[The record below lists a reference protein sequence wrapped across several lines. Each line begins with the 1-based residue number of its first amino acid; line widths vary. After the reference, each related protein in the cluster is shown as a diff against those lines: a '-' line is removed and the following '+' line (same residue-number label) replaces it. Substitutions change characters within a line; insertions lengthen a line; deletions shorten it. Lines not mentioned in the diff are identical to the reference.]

1 MGKRRHQR
9 SREEW
14 KAIFAKRNN
23 GYFSRGSTK
32 SNPITQPSQL
42 KPESLDPHVRHFIMS
57 GTDFIGMPK
66 RPKPKPKKTS
76 TVRIKPKQQVQTP
89 EPQKI
94 INTIKKI
101 PPDKFLSIIGIG
113 ASLATGNPFP
123 LLAVQ
128 SYKTVKIINDVSKRM
143 ENIKLKEEFKDLLKQ
158 HAEASTQKALE
169 KKTEEISKKIADQSQ
184 DAGLT
189 RLLAEATLYN
199 EKSANMLFQNTISN
213 LINDGIGDLT
223 SLAVDM
229 VL

>member
-1 MGKRRHQR
+1 MGKRRRQR

-14 KAIFAKRNN
+14 QAIFAKRNK
-23 GYFSRGSTK
+23 GYFSRGSTTPNPFTQSSRLK
-32 SNPITQPSQL
+32 S
-42 KPESLDPHVRHFIMS
+42 ESLDPHIRHFIMS
-57 GTDFIGMPK
+57 GIDLIGMPK
-66 RPKPKPKKTS
+66 RPKPKKTP
-76 TVRIKPKQQVQTP
+76 TARIKPKKQVQTT

-113 ASLATGNPFP
+113 ASLATGSPFP

-128 SYKTVKIINDVSKRM
+128 SYKAVKIINDVSKRM

-199 EKSANMLFQNTISN
+199 EKSANMLFQNTVSN

-223 SLAVDM
+223 SLAVDT